1 MKIAIVTETWW
12 PSTDGVVTRVTA
24 TVRELRRM
32 GHELLIVA
40 PQGGASEFEGI
51 PVKSVP
57 TFSVGFVYGG
67 KPWGWPSPHVKRYL
81 RDFEPDV
88 VHVVNP
94 FVLGIAGVMAARQLE
109 CPLVASYHTNIAQ
122 YADFYH
128 LGVFKP
134 AVWGLLRML
143 HNQAVYN
150 LATSEAIKKEITAHG
165 IERVQVWR
173 RGVDLES
180 FHPRHR
186 DKAMR
191 ERLTSGHPDQTIALY
206 VGRIAKE
213 KGLARLLSLFQK
225 NPDVN
230 LALVGDGPAVEYFQD
245 RFQKTPTTF
254 VGKLLGQDLAAAYAS
269 ADFFVFPST
278 TETLGLVLLEAMAS
292 GLPIVAAES
301 APSHEL
307 IDHSGAGRLFPS
319 NQPYLLGEIAH
330 GLIHD
335 GPGLGVLSVKA
346 RQEAEKWG
354 WQEPT
359 RELVHLY
366 EKAIR
371 EFRAG
376 R

>member
-32 GHELLIVA
+32 GHEILIVA
-40 PQGGASEFEGI
+40 PEGGEAEFEGI
-51 PVKSVP
+51 PVKPVP

-67 KPWGWPSPHVKRYL
+67 KPWGWPTPRVTRYL
-81 RDFEPDV
+81 REFSPDI

-94 FVLGIAGVMAARQLE
+94 FVLGIAGVWAARQLK

-128 LGVFKP
+128 LGFTKP
-134 AVWGLLRML
+134 AVWGLLRLL

-150 LATSEAIKKEITAHG
+150 LATSAAIQNEITSHG
-165 IERVQVWR
+165 IERVRVWR
-173 RGVDLES
+173 RGVDLNV
-180 FHPRHR
+180 FHPRQR
-186 DKAMR
+186 DKSMR
-191 ERLTSGHPDQTIALY
+191 ARLSSGNPDQIIALY

-213 KGLARLLSLFQK
+213 KGLARLLSLFQR
-225 NPDVN
+225 NPSVH
-230 LALVGDGPAVEYFQD
+230 LALVGDGPAVEYFQE
-245 RFQKTPTTF
+245 RFEKTPTTF
-254 VGKLLGQDLAAAYAS
+254 VGKLLGQELAAAYAS

-319 NQPYLLGEIAH
+319 DQPYLLGEMVH

-335 GPGLGVLSVKA
+335 QPGLAVLSTKA

-359 RELVHLY
+359 KELVQLY
-366 EKAIR
+366 EQAIR